1 MDRDEIEKM
10 TRDYQVMQEQLQS
23 LAIQKEQFSSQK
35 EELKDALAE
44 LEKAAGKIYV
54 AIGGVMVEQKKDEA
68 VKDVKERQETLD
80 MRLSI
85 ITKQLDDL
93 SKKEKSLREEITT
106 VLKDMKQ

>member
-54 AIGGVMVEQKKDEA
+54 AIGGVMVEQKKDDA

>member
-1 MDRDEIEKM
+1 MDRDQIEKM

-23 LAIQKEQFSSQK
+23 LAIQKEQFSGQK
-35 EELKDALAE
+35 EELKEAMSE

-68 VKDVKERQETLD
+68 VKSVKERQETLD